1 MKSIVLILAFFSVT
15 AAANNC
21 HTEANADHNHAHD
34 HAQSNA
40 GSGKS
45 VNIEIDEDKL
55 NKMTA
60 GLSNVKVAVVGVKGM
75 VCDFCARGLEKA
87 FKKDKLV
94 VDLDVDLEKGRLMIV
109 YIAEKNIDYNEISD
123 TIISNGQ
130 EPITMQVREI

>member
-1 MKSIVLILAFFSVT
+1 MKSIVLILAVFSVT

-45 VNIEIDEDKL
+45 VNVEINENKL

-94 VDLDVDLEKGRLMIV
+94 VDLDVDLEKGRLMII
-109 YIAEKNIDYNEISD
+109 YNAEKNIDYNEISD